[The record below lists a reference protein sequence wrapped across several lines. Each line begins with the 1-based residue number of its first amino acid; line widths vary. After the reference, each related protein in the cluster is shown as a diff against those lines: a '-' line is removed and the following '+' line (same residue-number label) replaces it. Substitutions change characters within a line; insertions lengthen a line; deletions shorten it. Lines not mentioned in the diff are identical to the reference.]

1 MKRIYTPFKDTLR
14 KLAILAK
21 LFKLFS
27 ARQLQDKRTRL
38 G

>member
-1 MKRIYTPFKDTLR
+1 MH

-21 LFKLFS
+21 LFKFFS
-27 ARQLQDKRTRL
+27 GGQLQDKRTRL